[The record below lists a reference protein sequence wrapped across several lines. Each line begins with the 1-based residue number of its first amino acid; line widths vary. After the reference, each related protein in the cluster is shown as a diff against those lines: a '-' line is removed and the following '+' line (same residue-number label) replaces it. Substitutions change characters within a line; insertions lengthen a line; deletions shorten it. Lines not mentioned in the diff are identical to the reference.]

1 VNQLYPM
8 IRRVRR
14 PLWPVAE
21 TGLVAPA
28 GQSEKSAV
36 LLDATDQSP
45 AVGTGVAEP
54 AFASRADARRS
65 KLKEKA
71 E

>member
-1 VNQLYPM
+1 MNLLYPM

-28 GQSEKSAV
+28 GQSEKSATPV
-36 LLDATDQSP
+36 DATGQSP

-54 AFASRADARRS
+54 ASVSRADARRS

>member
-1 VNQLYPM
+1 MNLLYPM

-21 TGLVAPA
+21 GGLVAPA
-28 GQSEKSAV
+28 AQSEKSAV
-36 LLDATDQSP
+36 LLDATGQR
-45 AVGTGVAEP
+45 AAAEMRVAEP
-54 AFASRADARRS
+54 ASVIRADARRS

>member
-1 VNQLYPM
+1 MNLLYPM

-36 LLDATDQSP
+36 LLDATGQGP
-45 AVGTGVAEP
+45 AAGMGVDEP
-54 AFASRADARRS
+54 ASVIRADVRRS